1 MEINKELLETLLVEA
16 KENPRLRQNFDL
28 RTSSA
33 DTSQRMLN
41 ALQPQTEVPIHRH
54 EKTSETVICL
64 VGKLEEIIYE
74 EVNDYVHETTSCCDD
89 VIRQKSFKEVSRQI
103 LSPAEGKFGI
113 QIPAGAW
120 HTINIIE
127 PSVIF
132 EAKDGAYRGDGRL
145 KKRLRY
151 VKINQKIIERNI

>member
-1 MEINKELLETLLVEA
+1 MEINKELLDGLLAEA

-54 EKTSETVICL
+54 ENTAETVICL

-74 EVNDYVHETTSCCDD
+74 EVNEYVHEAPSCCDD

-120 HTINIIE
+120 HTINVIE

-132 EAKDGAYRGDGRL
+132 EVKDGAYRGDDR
-145 KKRLRY
+145 
-151 VKINQKIIERNI
+151 

>member
-89 VIRQKSFKEVSRQI
+89 VIRQKSFKEVARQI

-145 KKRLRY
+145 KKD
-151 VKINQKIIERNI
+151 

>member
-74 EVNDYVHETTSCCDD
+74 EVNEYVHETTSCCDD

-103 LSPAEGKFGI
+103 LFPADGKFGI

-132 EAKDGAYRGDGRL
+132 EAKDGAYRGDGR
-145 KKRLRY
+145 
-151 VKINQKIIERNI
+151 